1 MTRSQTLLATAAAL
15 AVLGAASPPGT
26 GALHHGWAHY
36 DTERAFTLNGT
47 IQQVE
52 YANPHVLVR
61 VRPAD
66 DSTRT
71 WLAVL
76 APPSRM
82 TRRGLPNGSLRT
94 GQTARLYGYPHKE
107 IADEMRAERIT
118 LGDRTTEL
126 R

>member
-1 MTRSQTLLATAAAL
+1 MIPVSKLLVGAGLLA
-15 AVLGAASPPGT
+15 G
-26 GALHHGWAHY
+26 LHHGWADY
-36 DTERAFTLNGT
+36 DTERAFTLEGR
-47 IQQVE
+47 ISKVE
-52 YANPHVLVR
+52 YVNPHVLIQ

-66 DSTRT
+66 DTSRT

-82 TRRGLPNGSLRT
+82 TRRGLPADSLSV

-107 IADEMRAERIT
+107 VADEMRAERIT
-118 LGDRTTEL
+118 MGERTTEL

>member
-1 MTRSQTLLATAAAL
+1 MIVVSKLLAGIGLL
-15 AVLGAASPPGT
+15 AG
-26 GALHHGWAHY
+26 LHHGWADY
-36 DTERAFTLNGT
+36 DTERAFTLEGRVSK
-47 IQQVE
+47 VE
-52 YANPHVLVR
+52 YINPHVLIK

-66 DSTRT
+66 DTTRT

-82 TRRGLPNGSLRT
+82 TRRGLPEGSVGV
-94 GQTARLYGYPHKE
+94 GQTVRLYGYPHRE

-118 LGDRTTEL
+118 IGEQTVEL

>member
-1 MTRSQTLLATAAAL
+1 MLSAKLLLAAPLLAAA
-15 AVLGAASPPGT
+15 S
-26 GALHHGWAHY
+26 HHGWADY
-36 DTERAFTLNGT
+36 DTERAFTLEGT
-47 IQQVE
+47 IRTVE
-52 YANPHVLVR
+52 FVNPHVLIR

-82 TRRGLPNGSLRT
+82 NRRGMPSDSVQVGRT
-94 GQTARLYGYPHKE
+94 ATLYGYPHKE
-107 IADEMRAERIT
+107 IGDEMRAERIT
-118 LGDRTTEL
+118 INGRTAEL

>member
-1 MTRSQTLLATAAAL
+1 MTRIQTVLAAAGAV
-15 AVLGAASPPGT
+15 AVLGTAGSAGAR
-26 GALHHGWAHY
+26 ALHHGWAHY
-36 DTERAFTLNGT
+36 DTERAFTLDGT

-61 VRPAD
+61 VRPAG
-66 DSTRT
+66 DSSRT

-82 TRRGLPNGSLRT
+82 TRRGLPNGALRS

-107 IADEMRAERIT
+107 TADEMRAERIT
-118 LGDRTTEL
+118 IGDRTTEL

>member
-1 MTRSQTLLATAAAL
+1 MVPLTKLLLTAA
-15 AVLGAASPPGT
+15 VSGAAAG
-26 GALHHGWAHY
+26 HHGWAHY
-36 DTERAFTLNGT
+36 DAERAFTLEGT
-47 IQQVE
+47 IYTVE
-52 YANPHVLVR
+52 FGNPHVMIR

-66 DSTRT
+66 DTTRT

-82 TRRGLPNGSLRT
+82 NRRGMPEDSVQVGRI
-94 GQTARLYGYPHKE
+94 ARLHGYPHKE

-118 LGDRTTEL
+118 IGGRTAEL

>member
-1 MTRSQTLLATAAAL
+1 MIAMSKLLIGAGLLAAF
-15 AVLGAASPPGT
+15 S
-26 GALHHGWAHY
+26 HHGWADY
-36 DTERAFTLNGT
+36 DTERAFTLDGT
-47 IQQVE
+47 IGKIE
-52 YANPHVLVR
+52 YVNPHVLVR
-61 VRPAD
+61 VQPEG
-66 DSTRT
+66 DSART

-82 TRRGLPNGSLRT
+82 TRRGLPADSLRL

-118 LGDRTTEL
+118 ICGRTTEL

>member
-1 MTRSQTLLATAAAL
+1 MALTTLEVPMIAMSKLLIGAGLLAAL
-15 AVLGAASPPGT
+15 S
-26 GALHHGWAHY
+26 HHGWADY
-36 DTERAFTLNGT
+36 DTERAFTLDGT
-47 IQQVE
+47 IGKIE
-52 YANPHVLVR
+52 YVNPHVLVR
-61 VRPAD
+61 VQPAGD
-66 DSTRT
+66 TART

-82 TRRGLPNGSLRT
+82 TRRGLPVDSLRL

-118 LGDRTTEL
+118 IGGRTTEL